1 MSRSNDSPL
10 TVSSAGKR
18 AFIQVAS
25 GRAMALHAFLRAH
38 SILCSPPD
46 PSSAGVDVIELRGGS
61 DVKAVQTLLDR
72 WG

>member
-1 MSRSNDSPL
+1 
-10 TVSSAGKR
+10 
-18 AFIQVAS
+18 
-25 GRAMALHAFLRAH
+25 MALHAFLRAH